1 MVMKVLTVQVELAT
15 QEDGLWRATAP
26 GLQGCWVDAP
36 TMEQAITEIQEV
48 VAMYVDFLEERG
60 EALPDSLRPEA
71 GKSFKAAIP
80 VDVAAYTF
88 TRPARRHSK
97 SVSR

>member
-1 MVMKVLTVQVELAT
+1 MKVFNVQVELAT
-15 QEDGLWRATAP
+15 QEDGLWRASVP

-36 TMEQAITEIQEV
+36 TMEESITEIQEV
-48 VAMYVDFLEERG
+48 VAMYVDFLEERS
-60 EALPDSLRPEA
+60 EALPGSLQPE
-71 GKSFKAAIP
+71 GGPSFKATIP

-88 TRPARRHSK
+88 SRPARRRTK

>member
-1 MVMKVLTVQVELAT
+1 MKVLNFQVELAT
-15 QEDGLWRATAP
+15 QEDGLWRASVP

-60 EALPDSLRPEA
+60 EALPDSLQPAPGDRFRA
-71 GKSFKAAIP
+71 KIP
-80 VDVAAYTF
+80 IDVAAYTF
-88 TRPARRHSK
+88 TRPARRRTK